1 MLTMANQTSLTTTT
15 VATTVMAAPA
25 IHQTTIVVTLVMTPL
40 LVAVQVME
48 IIFLILKSR
57 SEAMNRAG

>member
-15 VATTVMAAPA
+15 VATTIMAAPA
-25 IHQTTIVVTLVMTPL
+25 IHQTTLVMTPL

-48 IIFLILKSR
+48 ITFLILKSR